1 MNDIILHHFDASPF
15 AEKIRIILGIK
26 KLTWQSVQIPM
37 IMPKPDLTELTGGYR
52 KTPVLQIGADIYC
65 DTWLIADVLDQR
77 CPQPAVFRNGER
89 GRALALSRWSDK
101 SFFEPG
107 AALSMGEN
115 PAVPDA
121 VIDDRK
127 AFFNFM
133 DFGKLAEALPESRR
147 RFQAHAALI
156 EADLESTSNFLDG
169 DTPGFSDVLAW
180 FVVWM
185 AYGNIPSVEQL
196 LEPFPALRNWANR
209 MRVIGHGEVSNLD
222 AGAAIEIAA
231 AATPVGSGSVA
242 KGNPLELESGQAV
255 AVFADDYGQDR
266 VTGALVHLDHAR
278 ISIQRTAD
286 RAGDL
291 QVHFPAIGYAIEAL
305 G

>member
-26 KLTWQSVQIPM
+26 KLPWRSVQIPM

-65 DTWLIADVLDQR
+65 DTWLIADFLDQR
-77 CPQPAVFRNGER
+77 HPTPALFKKGER

-133 DFGKLAEALPESRR
+133 DFGKLSEALPESRR

-156 EADLESTSNFLDG
+156 EADLQSRDRFLDG
-169 DTPGFSDVLAW
+169 EAPGFSDVLAW

-185 AYGNIPSVEQL
+185 AYGNIPSVEKL
-196 LEPFPALRNWANR
+196 LAPFPALRAWADR
-209 MRVIGHGEVSNLD
+209 MRAIGHGDVTSLD
-222 AGAAIEIAA
+222 ANDAIDIAA
-231 AATPVGSGSVA
+231 AATPTDGGLVTEN
-242 KGNPLELESGQAV
+242 NPLALKAGQQV
-255 AVFADDYGQDR
+255 NVFADDYGQDR
-266 VTGALVHLDHAR
+266 IRGELVRLDHSI
-278 ISIQRTAD
+278 ISIKRTSE

-291 QVHFPAIGYAIEAL
+291 HLHFPAIGYAVEFVV
-305 G
+305 